1 MACYIDSVIV
11 YFMQLMIFFIC
22 HPRWDI
28 RRMAYN
34 VARKIIASA
43 PQLSE
48 DLFSE
53 FSKYLS
59 LIGEKLLALRI
70 R

>member
-1 MACYIDSVIV
+1 
-11 YFMQLMIFFIC
+11 MQLMIFFIC

-28 RRMAYN
+28 RRIACN
-34 VARKIIASA
+34 VAKRIITSV

-48 DLFSE
+48 DILSE
-53 FSKYLS
+53 FSKYLN
-59 LIGEKLLALRI
+59 LVEEKVSALRI

>member
-1 MACYIDSVIV
+1 MT
-11 YFMQLMIFFIC
+11 
-22 HPRWDI
+22 
-28 RRMAYN
+28 YN
-34 VARKIIASA
+34 VAKKIITSA

-48 DLFSE
+48 DLFFE

-59 LIGEKLLALRI
+59 LVGEKLIALRI

>member
-1 MACYIDSVIV
+1 
-11 YFMQLMIFFIC
+11 MQLMIFFIC

-28 RRMAYN
+28 RRIAYN
-34 VARKIIASA
+34 VVKRIITSV

-53 FSKYLS
+53 FSKYLY
-59 LIGEKLLALRI
+59 LIEEKLSALRI